1 MQGAATF
8 RFSQKMRKYIWG
20 KKRRPKSNKSKEFS
34 FHIFEIFTIYI
45 ELSMFVHEDN
55 YMSETYEMKDFV
67 VIFQKY
73 AVVTVPYWT
82 S

>member
-1 MQGAATF
+1 
-8 RFSQKMRKYIWG
+8 
-20 KKRRPKSNKSKEFS
+20 
-34 FHIFEIFTIYI
+34 
-45 ELSMFVHEDN
+45 MFVHEDN
-55 YMSETYEMKDFV
+55 YMSETYKMKDFV